1 MTLDNKRWVS
11 DVIKFIGQIT
21 TRTKQ
26 HQMNAFAAQIAYFF
40 VLSFFPLVIFLLSM
54 ISSLN
59 LDYEMAIGLLESV
72 LPDNIRDV
80 LPEVISSTL
89 STKGVSVLSISG
101 IAMLYSSSRAVGAL
115 QRAIN
120 TSYEVQETRH
130 FIKVKLMGMLYTFL
144 FTLIIV
150 LSLMIPD
157 LIIQAVTMTA
167 QWLSLT
173 VDNQYLIWIQ
183 YLRNLL
189 LITTFVVVIVTIYA
203 FLPNKKMHLRNIVP
217 GAIFAIFGSLLTNY
231 IFSKLVVAMTDYSI
245 LYGSLS
251 AIIAFMIWVYSL
263 SVILILGAE
272 FNAMRSSIK
281 SDNR

>member
-1 MTLDNKRWVS
+1 MTFDLKKWFANA
-11 DVIKFIGQIT
+11 IKFINQIGL
-21 TRTKQ
+21 RTKQ

-59 LDYEMAIGLLESV
+59 LDYEVVIGLLERV

-80 LPEVISSTL
+80 LPEVISNTL
-89 STKGVSVLSISG
+89 STKGISVISISG

-120 TSYEVQETRH
+120 TSYEVVETRH
-130 FIKVKLMGMLYTFL
+130 FIKVKLIGMLYTFL
-144 FTLIIV
+144 FTLIII

-157 LIIQAVTMTA
+157 LIIQAVTMVSK
-167 QWLSLT
+167 WLSFNL
-173 VDNQYLIWIQ
+173 NNHFLNWMQ

-217 GAIFAIFGSLLTNY
+217 GAIFAILGSLLTNY
-231 IFSKLVVAMTDYSI
+231 IFSKIVVAMTDYSI

-263 SVILILGAE
+263 STILILGAE
-272 FNAMRSSIK
+272 INAMRVPPK
-281 SDNR
+281 SDSR